1 MVLNSAMGKEK
12 GSGIVLVARILQSVI
27 LSAKRAASIWLCTR
41 TYFICFYVTEKKLKK
56 LLPGFYFIFLLLF
69 FFLESK
75 HLHVYVLHLH
85 WRRHMGKD
93 YYTIVIYWQNLPTT
107 EISFSSHHSWYQ
119 KSAPPTD
126 KSIYSLVIIM
136 SFLLH

>member
-12 GSGIVLVARILQSVI
+12 GSGMVLMARILQSVM

-56 LLPGFYFIFLLLF
+56 LLPGFYFFYF
-69 FFLESK
+69 FFGGGDCK

-93 YYTIVIYWQNLPTT
+93 YYTIVIYWQNLPMIK
-107 EISFSSHHSWYQ
+107 ISFSSHHSWYQ

-126 KSIYSLVIIM
+126 KSIYSLVIIT